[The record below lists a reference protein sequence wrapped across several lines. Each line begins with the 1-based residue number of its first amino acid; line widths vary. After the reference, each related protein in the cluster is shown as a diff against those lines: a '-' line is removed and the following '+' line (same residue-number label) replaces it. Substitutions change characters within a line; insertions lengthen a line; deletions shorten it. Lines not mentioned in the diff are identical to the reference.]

1 MRLLSLKEIQQRELA
16 MLLLFSRFCID
27 HGLCCYLC
35 GGTLLGA
42 IRHKG
47 FIPWDDDVDVMMPR
61 PDYIKLMEIWNTEK
75 EGTSPY
81 KLISDMKDSL
91 PRPFAKLIDTGTL
104 VRDPYKEIETGL
116 WIDILPV
123 DGLPDDLEMV
133 RKIYKKN
140 EYYRAI
146 LKLSDCRLGAG
157 KSMLWK
163 YAKYL
168 LKPMSRLYGVERCI
182 SRLNRCAQDYPFIQ
196 SRFVGVVSNGLYGA
210 GERMPKSEFVKEEVV
225 TFEGYEFKAP
235 SCWDSYLHGIYGDY
249 MTLPPV
255 NQRKTHNMTAFE
267 I

>member
-1 MRLLSLKEIQQRELA
+1 MRLLSLREIQQRELS
-16 MLLLFSRFCID
+16 MLLFFSRFCQNN
-27 HGLCCYLC
+27 GLCCYLC

-42 IRHKG
+42 VRHKG

-61 PDYIKLMEIWNTEK
+61 PDYEKLMKIWTITE
-75 EGTSPY
+75 ERTSSY
-81 KLISDMKDSL
+81 KLVSDMMGTL
-91 PRPFAKLIDTGTL
+91 PRPFAKLIDTDTL
-104 VRDPYKEIETGL
+104 VKDPYKEAETGL

-123 DGLPDDLEMV
+123 DGMPDDLGLV
-133 RKIYKKN
+133 KKIYRKN
-140 EYYRAI
+140 KYYRAV

-157 KSMLWK
+157 KSTVKK

-182 SRLNRCAQDYPFIQ
+182 SRLNHCAQDYPFTQ

-210 GERMPKSEFVKEEVV
+210 GERMPKSEFVKEALV
-225 TFEGYEFKAP
+225 TFEGHEFKAP
-235 SCWDSYLHGIYGDY
+235 SCWDSYLHGIYRDY
-249 MTLPPV
+249 MSLPPV

>member
-1 MRLLSLKEIQQRELA
+1 MRLLSLKEIQQRELT
-16 MLLLFSRFCID
+16 MLLLFSRFCKD

-61 PDYIKLMEIWNTEK
+61 PDYINLMEIWNTEK
-75 EGTSPY
+75 ERTSPY
-81 KLISDMKDSL
+81 KLISDMKGSL
-91 PRPFAKLIDTGTL
+91 LRPFAKLIDTGTL
-104 VRDPYKEIETGL
+104 VRDPYKKIETGL

-123 DGLPDDLEMV
+123 DGLPDDLGMV

-157 KSMLWK
+157 KSMLRK

-182 SRLNRCAQDYPFIQ
+182 SRLNHCAQDYPFTQ

-210 GERMPKSEFVKEEVV
+210 GERMPKSEFVKEALV
-225 TFEGYEFKAP
+225 TFEGHEFKAP

>member
-16 MLLLFSRFCID
+16 MLLLFFRFCKD

-61 PDYIKLMEIWNTEK
+61 PDYIKLMEICNTEK

-81 KLISDMKDSL
+81 KLISDMKGSL
-91 PRPFAKLIDTGTL
+91 LRPFAKLIDTGTL

-140 EYYRAI
+140 EFYRAI

-157 KSMLWK
+157 KSMLRK

-210 GERMPKSEFVKEEVV
+210 GERMPKSEFVKEALV
-225 TFEGYEFKAP
+225 TFEGHEFKAP

>member
-1 MRLLSLKEIQQRELA
+1 MRLMSLREIQQRELA
-16 MLLLFSRFCID
+16 MLLFFARFCQNN
-27 HGLCCYLC
+27 GLRCYLC

-42 IRHKG
+42 VRHKG

-61 PDYIKLMEIWNTEK
+61 PDYMKLMEIWDIK
-75 EGTSPY
+75 EASASSY
-81 KLISDMKDSL
+81 KLVSDMIGTL
-91 PRPFAKLIDTGTL
+91 PRPFAKLIDMDTL
-104 VRDPYKEIETGL
+104 VKDPYKEIETGL

-123 DGLPDDLEMV
+123 DGLPDDLGMV

-157 KSMLWK
+157 KSMLRK

-182 SRLNRCAQDYPFIQ
+182 SRLNHCAQDYPFTQ

-210 GERMPKSEFVKEEVV
+210 GERMPKSEFVKEALV
-225 TFEGYEFKAP
+225 TFEGHEFKAP

-249 MTLPPV
+249 MILPPV